1 MYADCALFVVILR
14 KCKAYRYMYIVTIV
28 VVIDQILFGLFLVK
42 IECGEGISDYGD
54 IFPQHMSFHT
64 LFVFI

>member
-1 MYADCALFVVILR
+1 MYVDCALFVVILR

-42 IECGEGISDYGD
+42 IECGEGYQIMGTS
-54 IFPQHMSFHT
+54 FPGT
-64 LFVFI
+64 